1 MTSIKIYFAYFVA
14 EQPVTLYIYDYILMF
29 LWIVCLLYTW
39 YSNVWNSQ
47 NNLFGILCQW
57 QMCRF

>member
-1 MTSIKIYFAYFVA
+1 MMTSIKIYFAYFVA

-39 YSNVWNSQ
+39 YSNV
-47 NNLFGILCQW
+47 
-57 QMCRF
+57 